1 MRNKIGTFLMLWGM
15 VLILA
20 SLGLFL
26 SNRREAENAELQSA
40 ILLPQLVD
48 LAQQQEPE
56 EETRLPEPEIPEELL
71 TAEDVKMEEVELDG
85 HFYIG
90 YLSMPSVELEL
101 PIMSQ
106 WSYEKLT
113 IAPCRYYGTLRGRDL
128 VLLAH
133 NYDRHFGRL
142 NDLKVGDSVYFTEM
156 DGTVTAYKV
165 VGRDILDPYAVEEMT
180 AGLYDMTLFTCT
192 YGGQSRVTVYCD
204 MEKQS

>member
-1 MRNKIGTFLMLWGM
+1 MLCGVAL
-15 VLILA
+15 VLA
-20 SLGLFL
+20 ALGLFL
-26 SNRREAENAELQSA
+26 MNRREAENAELQSA

-48 LAQQQEPE
+48 MAQQPE
-56 EETRLPEPEIPEELL
+56 TQEETRLPEPEIPEELL

-85 HFYIG
+85 HIYIG
-90 YLSMPSVELEL
+90 YLSMPTVELEL
-101 PIMSQ
+101 PIMSE

-113 IAPCRYYGTLRGRDL
+113 IAPCRYYGTLRGKDL

-165 VGRDILDPYAVEEMT
+165 IARDILDPYAVEEMT
-180 AGLYDMTLFTCT
+180 AGLYDLTLFTCT
-192 YGGQSRVTVYCD
+192 YGGRSRVTVYCD
-204 MEKQS
+204 MEK

>member
-1 MRNKIGTFLMLWGM
+1 
-15 VLILA
+15 
-20 SLGLFL
+20 
-26 SNRREAENAELQSA
+26 
-40 ILLPQLVD
+40 
-48 LAQQQEPE
+48 
-56 EETRLPEPEIPEELL
+56 
-71 TAEDVKMEEVELDG
+71 MEEVEIDG
-85 HFYIG
+85 HRYIG
-90 YLSMPSVELEL
+90 YLSMPTVELEL
-101 PIMSQ
+101 PIMSD

-113 IAPCRYYGTLRGRDL
+113 IAPCRYYGTLRGKDL

-165 VGRDILDPYAVEEMT
+165 VARDILDPYAVEEMT
-180 AGLYDMTLFTCT
+180 AGLYDLTLFTCT

>member
-1 MRNKIGTFLMLWGM
+1 MLCGLAL
-15 VLILA
+15 VLA
-20 SLGLFL
+20 ALGLFL
-26 SNRREAENAELQSA
+26 MNRREAKNAEIQSA

-48 LAQQQEPE
+48 MAQQQENP

-71 TAEDVKMEEVELDG
+71 TAQDVEMEEVEIDG
-85 HFYIG
+85 HRYIG
-90 YLSMPSVELEL
+90 YLSMPTVELEL
-101 PIMSQ
+101 PIMSD

-113 IAPCRYYGTLRGRDL
+113 IAPCRYYGTLRGKDL

-142 NDLKVGDSVYFTEM
+142 NDLNVGDTLYFTQM

-165 VGRDILDPYAVEEMT
+165 VARDILDPYAVEEMT
-180 AGLYDMTLFTCT
+180 AGLYDLTLFTCT

-204 MEKQS
+204 MENE

>member
-1 MRNKIGTFLMLWGM
+1 MLCGVAL
-15 VLILA
+15 VLA
-20 SLGLFL
+20 ALGLFL
-26 SNRREAENAELQSA
+26 MNRREAENAELQSA

-48 LAQQQEPE
+48 MAQQQETQ

-71 TAEDVKMEEVELDG
+71 TAEDVKMEEVEIDG
-85 HFYIG
+85 HICIG
-90 YLSMPSVELEL
+90 YLSMPTVELEL
-101 PIMSQ
+101 PIMSE

-113 IAPCRYYGTLRGRDL
+113 IAPCRYYGTLRGKDL

-165 VGRDILDPYAVEEMT
+165 VARDILDPYAVEEMT
-180 AGLYDMTLFTCT
+180 AGLYDLTLFTCT
-192 YGGQSRVTVYCD
+192 YGGRSRVTVYCD
-204 MEKQS
+204 MEK

>member
-1 MRNKIGTFLMLWGM
+1 MRNKIGTFLMLCGVAL
-15 VLILA
+15 VLA
-20 SLGLFL
+20 ALGLFL
-26 SNRREAENAELQSA
+26 MNRREAENAELQSA

-48 LAQQQEPE
+48 MAQQPE
-56 EETRLPEPEIPEELL
+56 TQEETRLPEPEIPEELL
-71 TAEDVKMEEVELDG
+71 TPEDVKMEEVEIDG
-85 HFYIG
+85 HVYIG
-90 YLSMPSVELEL
+90 YLSMPTVELEL
-101 PIMSQ
+101 PIMSD

-113 IAPCRYYGTLRGRDL
+113 IAPCRYYGTLRGKDL

-165 VGRDILDPYAVEEMT
+165 IARDILDPYAVEEMT
-180 AGLYDMTLFTCT
+180 AGLYDLTLFTCT

>member
-1 MRNKIGTFLMLWGM
+1 MRNKIGTLLMLCGVAL
-15 VLILA
+15 VLA
-20 SLGLFL
+20 ALGLFL
-26 SNRREAENAELQSA
+26 MNRREAENAELQSA

-48 LAQQQEPE
+48 MAQQPE
-56 EETRLPEPEIPEELL
+56 TQEETRLPEPEIPEELL
-71 TAEDVKMEEVELDG
+71 TPEDVKMEEVEIDG
-85 HFYIG
+85 HRYIG
-90 YLSMPSVELEL
+90 YLSMPTVELEL
-101 PIMSQ
+101 PIMSD

-113 IAPCRYYGTLRGRDL
+113 IAPCRYYGTLRGKDL

-165 VGRDILDPYAVEEMT
+165 VARDILDPYAVEEMT

>member
-1 MRNKIGTFLMLWGM
+1 MRNKIGTFLMLCGM
-15 VLILA
+15 VMLLS

-48 LAQQQEPE
+48 MAQQPE
-56 EETRLPEPEIPEELL
+56 TQEETRLPEPEIPEELL
-71 TAEDVKMEEVELDG
+71 TAEDVKMEEVEIDG
-85 HFYIG
+85 HIYIG
-90 YLSMPSVELEL
+90 YLSMPTVELEL
-101 PIMSQ
+101 PIMSD

-113 IAPCRYYGTLRGRDL
+113 IAPCRYYGTLRGKDL

-165 VGRDILDPYAVEEMT
+165 VDRDILDPYAVEEMT
-180 AGLYDMTLFTCT
+180 AGLYDLTLFTCT
-192 YGGQSRVTVYCD
+192 YGGRSRVTVYCD
-204 MEKQS
+204 MEKQG

>member
-1 MRNKIGTFLMLWGM
+1 MLCGM
-15 VLILA
+15 VLLLS

-48 LAQQQEPE
+48 MAQQPE
-56 EETRLPEPEIPEELL
+56 TQEETRLPEPEIPEELL
-71 TAEDVKMEEVELDG
+71 TAEDVKMEEVEIDG
-85 HFYIG
+85 HVYIG
-90 YLSMPSVELEL
+90 YLSMPTVELEL
-101 PIMSQ
+101 PIMSD

-113 IAPCRYYGTLRGRDL
+113 IAPCRYYGTLRGKDL

-142 NDLKVGDSVYFTEM
+142 NDLKVEDSVYFTEM

-165 VGRDILDPYAVEEMT
+165 IARDILDPYAVEEMT
-180 AGLYDMTLFTCT
+180 AGLYDLTLFTCT
-192 YGGQSRVTVYCD
+192 YGGRSRVTVYCD
-204 MEKQS
+204 MEK

>member
-1 MRNKIGTFLMLWGM
+1 MRHKIGTFLMLCGM
-15 VLILA
+15 VLLLS

-26 SNRREAENAELQSA
+26 SNRREAENAELQSS

-48 LAQQQEPE
+48 MAQQPE
-56 EETRLPEPEIPEELL
+56 TQEETRLPEPEIPEELL
-71 TAEDVKMEEVELDG
+71 TPEDVKMEEVEIDG
-85 HFYIG
+85 HVYIG
-90 YLSMPSVELEL
+90 YLSMPTVELEL
-101 PIMSQ
+101 PIMSD

-113 IAPCRYYGTLRGRDL
+113 IAPCRYYGTLRGKDL

-165 VGRDILDPYAVEEMT
+165 VARDILDPYAVEEMT
-180 AGLYDMTLFTCT
+180 AGLYDLTLFTCT

>member
-1 MRNKIGTFLMLWGM
+1 M
-15 VLILA
+15 VLLLS

-26 SNRREAENAELQSA
+26 SNRREAENAELQSS

-48 LAQQQEPE
+48 MAQQPE
-56 EETRLPEPEIPEELL
+56 TQEETRLPEPEIPEELL
-71 TAEDVKMEEVELDG
+71 TPEDVKMEEVEIDG
-85 HFYIG
+85 HVYIG
-90 YLSMPSVELEL
+90 YLSMPTVELEL
-101 PIMSQ
+101 PIMSD

-113 IAPCRYYGTLRGRDL
+113 IAPCRYYGTLRGKDL

-165 VGRDILDPYAVEEMT
+165 VARDILDPYAVEEMT
-180 AGLYDMTLFTCT
+180 AGLYDLTLFTCT

>member
-1 MRNKIGTFLMLWGM
+1 MRNKIGTFLMLCGVAL
-15 VLILA
+15 VLA
-20 SLGLFL
+20 ALGLFL
-26 SNRREAENAELQSA
+26 MNRREAENAELQSA

-48 LAQQQEPE
+48 MAQQQETQ

-71 TAEDVKMEEVELDG
+71 TAEDVKMEEVEIDG
-85 HFYIG
+85 HIYIG
-90 YLSMPSVELEL
+90 YLSMPTVELEL
-101 PIMSQ
+101 PIMSE

-113 IAPCRYYGTLRGRDL
+113 IAPCRYYGTLRGKDL

-165 VGRDILDPYAVEEMT
+165 VARDILDPYAVEEMT
-180 AGLYDMTLFTCT
+180 AGLYDLTLFTCT
-192 YGGQSRVTVYCD
+192 YGGRSRVTVYCD
-204 MEKQS
+204 MEK